1 ELDGEDVFLLHRC
14 CERQTVLTN
23 ASYRTVVPV
32 LDIVAVHEVEPFAV
46 GNILPQGM
54 RHALAHFIPAHVRDF
69 QALPGFLQVG
79 AEKADTPG
87 NQADTIDAA
96 VLFTEIHHG
105 LHADADTSSGMAGG
119 EKAKMT
125 ASLTWL
131 SAPMARPA
139 TALALMSS
147 ASRSLQSRS
156 LMKATPLFWP
166 RPAKLKPWTLNTDST
181 ESFSSSRKYCYSFMM
196 DSMVRSWVAPTGAF
210 TMENRTPWSSSGRNE
225 PGTRMNSRIMAT
237 TRMPKM
243 AMKRPLR
250 CSMPRTL
257 LW

>member
-32 LDIVAVHEVEPFAV
+32 LDIVAVHEVEPLAV
-46 GNILPQGM
+46 GNPLPQGM

-105 LHADADTSSGMAGG
+105 LHADADTQHRLSAGG
-119 EKAKMT
+119 LTHHLIKAEPPDFMHAVTHGADTRQHHAVRREDFFRLGRHNDAHAFCHLLQRLGRRVQVAHAVIDNCDRTHVAFRHSRLAVT
-125 ASLTWL
+125 A
-131 SAPMARPA
+131 
-139 TALALMSS
+139 ALLLLPPGQPFDRCGLEAAL
-147 ASRSLQSRS
+147 
-156 LMKATPLFWP
+156 
-166 RPAKLKPWTLNTDST
+166 
-181 ESFSSSRKYCYSFMM
+181 
-196 DSMVRSWVAPTGAF
+196 G
-210 TMENRTPWSSSGRNE
+210 
-225 PGTRMNSRIMAT
+225 
-237 TRMPKM
+237 
-243 AMKRPLR
+243 
-250 CSMPRTL
+250 
-257 LW
+257 